1 MLGIPAV
8 TTLNS
13 QDNTVLVLG
22 GRGMLGHMVVRRMGE
37 VGELRVKWT
46 SRQGIPESILFDASS
61 VERTLRR
68 VLREAGPIGL
78 VVNCIGMLRSSID
91 ESDENST
98 TEAHLINSEL
108 PHQIA
113 KECSVVGAKFINIST
128 DAVFKNNAGLCL
140 EDTPVDPEGLY
151 GLSKLRGEVLAENAL
166 NIRCSI
172 LGPDPYH
179 GRGLIEWCDK
189 QQKGSI
195 IQGFLDQLW
204 VGATTVQVADLLVSL
219 TAGDL
224 FDAARAE
231 GPIHH
236 LCPLL
241 PISKAELLR
250 TIVQCYKLE
259 LTVDFIE
266 SGNRITRRLDT
277 SLHVLASIAE
287 KYGSVD
293 KAVKEL
299 AVYTTHEGYL
309 KCYKENLRWRKRLSP

>member
-22 GRGMLGHMVVRRMGE
+22 GQGMLGHMVVRRMGE

-46 SRQGIPESILFDASS
+46 SRQGIPESIPFDASS
-61 VERTLRR
+61 VVRTLRR

-78 VVNCIGMLRSSID
+78 VVNCIGILRSSID

-98 TEAHLINSEL
+98 RVAYLINSKL
-108 PHQIA
+108 PHQVA
-113 KECSVVGAKFINIST
+113 EECRLVGAKFINIST

-140 EDTPVDPEGLY
+140 EDTPADPEGFY
-151 GLSKLRGEVLAENAL
+151 GLSKLDGEVLSGNAL

-179 GRGLIEWCDK
+179 GRGLIEWCRR
-189 QQKGSI
+189 QPEGTV

-204 VGATTVQVADLLVSL
+204 VGATTLQVADLIVSL
-219 TAGDL
+219 SLGDL

-236 LCPLL
+236 FCPLA
-241 PISKAELLR
+241 PVSKAELLR
-250 TIVQCYKLE
+250 TIVECYKLQ
-259 LTVDFIE
+259 LNVDFIE
-266 SGNRITRRLDT
+266 SGNMITRRLET
-277 SLHVLASIAE
+277 KLRVLASVGG
-287 KYGSVD
+287 KHSSV
-293 KAVKEL
+293 KTALQQLAAYSANVK
-299 AVYTTHEGYL
+299 YL
-309 KCYKENLRWRKRLSP
+309 KLYEVN